1 MEVTVFYW
9 LMLQKYISSKQKI
22 LKLKKCPLCLGNISK
37 DSTADN
43 MKKAELNGYFYKVL
57 VDYNIVATSNII
69 DIHKHL
75 MKKHYIK

>member
-37 DSTADN
+37 DSTANN

-57 VDYNIVATSNII
+57 VDYNIVATGNII

-75 MKKHYIK
+75 MKKHCIK